1 MRYSNSELFDVPD
14 SQYQSWLDDSWTP
27 REFFIHC
34 ERVLQCLVNE
44 SLDSADWMQ
53 SEVAQLRNYRI
64 DAIEFYKQKRGIK

>member
-27 REFFIHC
+27 REFFLHC
-34 ERVLQCLVNE
+34 EVVLRCLVH
-44 SLDSADWMQ
+44 DSVYREDWNSQ
-53 SEVAQLRNYRI
+53 EQKELRAYRT